1 VSTGRFAWRLLRFRG
16 RLYALSLAVWSV
28 FYGFPLIYGLV
39 VRAFF
44 DTLTG
49 HAPLGLS
56 VVAIIGLLLAA
67 ELARML
73 TFYAGAALWMT
84 VWLAYQM
91 LLRQNLLRRILES
104 ASGRTLPE
112 SAGEAVSR
120 FRDDVEEVA
129 DFLDNWIDTVGQ
141 GLFAAVALVIM
152 MGISPLVALGVFVPL
167 LAVIVGVNA
176 QGGRIQR
183 YRKANRQATGSVT
196 GFIGEI
202 FGAVQAIKLNG
213 AEGHVMRRFRAI
225 NATRRQAALRD
236 SLFTQILDTF
246 NTNTGNL
253 ATGATLIL
261 AAQAMQAGTFTVGD
275 FALFASY
282 LGQIMGF
289 PRWVGRLLARHKQ
302 TGVSVARLRRLVPGA
317 PALALVEA
325 APIYVRGAIPAV
337 PYDPPTAGDRL
348 ETLAAAGL
356 TYRYPR
362 SQHGIADIHL
372 RLARGSFTVVTGRV
386 GAGKTTL
393 LQALLGLLPREAGE
407 ISWNGA
413 PVPDPAHFLIPPR
426 CAYTPQVP
434 RLFSESLRDN
444 ILMGLPEDQVDLA
457 EALRLAVLDPDL
469 RDMAEGLDTVVG
481 PRGVRLSGGQVQ
493 RAAAARMFVRRPELI
508 VCDDLSSAL
517 DVETERLLWERLF
530 ARGAVTCLVV
540 SHRRAALRR
549 ADHIIVLK
557 DGRIEAEGALDHL
570 LATSAEMRRLW
581 LGEAPEPDETRDPAL
596 ATAPG

>member
-1 VSTGRFAWRLLRFRG
+1 VSTRRFAWRLLRFRG
-16 RLYALSLAVWSV
+16 RLYVLSVAVWAL
-28 FYGFPLIYGLV
+28 FYGFPLVYGLV

-44 DTLTG
+44 DSLTG

-56 VVAIIGLLLAA
+56 VPAIIGLLLAA
-67 ELARML
+67 EIARML
-73 TFYAGAALWMT
+73 TFYTGAALWMT

-104 ASGRTLPE
+104 ATGHTLPE

-120 FRDDVEEVA
+120 FRDDVAEVA
-129 DFLDNWIDTVGQ
+129 DYLDNWIDTIGQ
-141 GLFAAVALVIM
+141 GLFAAVALLIM
-152 MGISPLVALGVFVPL
+152 LGISPLVSLGVFLPL
-167 LAVIVGVNA
+167 LAVILVVNA
-176 QGGRIQR
+176 QSGRIRR
-183 YRKANRQATGSVT
+183 YRKANRQAAGAVT

-202 FGAVQAIKLNG
+202 FGAAQAIKLTG
-213 AEGHVMRRFRAI
+213 SEGHVIRRFRSI
-225 NATRRQAALRD
+225 NAERRQTALRD
-236 SLFTQILDTF
+236 SLFTQILETF
-246 NTNTGNL
+246 NMNTGNL

-261 AAQAMQAGTFTVGD
+261 AAQAMQAGSFTVGD

-289 PRWVGRLLARHKQ
+289 PRWMGRLLARHKQ
-302 TGVSVARLRRLVPGA
+302 TGVSIERMRRLVPGA
-317 PALALVEA
+317 PATALAEP

-337 PYDPPTAGDRL
+337 TYVAPATGDGL
-348 ETLAAAGL
+348 ETLVATGL
-356 TYRYPR
+356 TYRYPG
-362 SQHGIADIHL
+362 SQHGIADISV

-407 ISWNGA
+407 ISWNGV

-444 ILMGLPEDQVDLA
+444 ILMGLPEDRVDLG
-457 EALRLAVLDPDL
+457 EALRLAVLERDL
-469 RDMAEGLDTVVG
+469 RDMPEGLETVVG
-481 PRGVRLSGGQVQ
+481 PRGVRLSGGQAQ

-530 ARGAVTCLVV
+530 ARGAATCLVV

-549 ADHIIVLK
+549 ADNIIVLTN
-557 DGRIEAEGALDHL
+557 GRVEAEGPLDHL
-570 LATSAEMRRLW
+570 LATSDEMRRLW
-581 LGEAPEPDETRDPAL
+581 LGEAPEPDATPDPAFV
-596 ATAPG
+596 AAPG